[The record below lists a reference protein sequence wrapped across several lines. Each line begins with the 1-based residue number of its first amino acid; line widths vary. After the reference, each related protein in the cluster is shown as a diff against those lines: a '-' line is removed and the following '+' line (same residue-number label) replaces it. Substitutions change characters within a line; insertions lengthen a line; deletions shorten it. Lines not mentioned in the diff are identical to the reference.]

1 MSIYALVK
9 STYLRCNAL
18 FNKRGKEVA
27 TMLASSQVYTQVLNK
42 VIEDAQKRQTLTP
55 KRGRHSRADQMACRK
70 REVKP
75 ETDPGSDDEA
85 AKTGS
90 GSFRRWHGGA

>member
-42 VIEDAQKRQTLTP
+42 VIEDAQKRQALTILEFNLC
-55 KRGRHSRADQMACRK
+55 D
-70 REVKP
+70 
-75 ETDPGSDDEA
+75 T
-85 AKTGS
+85 
-90 GSFRRWHGGA
+90 